1 MRLFQIIARLLD
13 YPDEELMGSLHE
25 LAALVEEDRDLT
37 DSERKDLQSVIAW
50 PGMHTCLGFQELYV
64 QTFDMTPEHDLH
76 LTHHLFG
83 DDQGRGPALI
93 DLAEHYKASGFEVK
107 PGELPDYLPLM
118 LEYVATLDEMQSR
131 VFLGD
136 AGKVL
141 RALAAN
147 LEKAGSPYAK
157 LVRILENRGHLV
169 QAA

>member
-1 MRLFQIIARLLD
+1 
-13 YPDEELMGSLHE
+13 
-25 LAALVEEDRDLT
+25 
-37 DSERKDLQSVIAW
+37 
-50 PGMHTCLGFQELYV
+50 
-64 QTFDMTPEHDLH
+64 
-76 LTHHLFG
+76 
-83 DDQGRGPALI
+83 
-93 DLAEHYKASGFEVK
+93 VK